1 MLLLITIQPDPENW
15 AQLLRVYKFK
25 VQSGRLIRF
34 FKNYLKS
41 KDLKATIRGYRY
53 WFGFINV
60 PRSQTLY
67 MAPFAAISLTLLI
80 IIITYLYIQ
89 K

>member
-1 MLLLITIQPDPENW
+1 MLLLITIQLDPENW
-15 AQLLRVYKFK
+15 AQLLGVNKFK
-25 VQSGRLIRF
+25 VQSGRLVR
-34 FKNYLKS
+34 LK
-41 KDLKATIRGYRY
+41 KKLLKIEGSESNLRGYRY
-53 WFGFINV
+53 WFRFINV

-80 IIITYLYIQ
+80 ITITYLYIQ

>member
-1 MLLLITIQPDPENW
+1 MLLLITIQLDPENW

-25 VQSGRLIRF
+25 VQSGKFIRLTKKY
-34 FKNYLKS
+34 FKIKGSESN
-41 KDLKATIRGYRY
+41 IRGYRY
-53 WFGFINV
+53 WFGFINF

>member
-1 MLLLITIQPDPENW
+1 MLLITIQLDPEDW
-15 AQLLRVYKFK
+15 VQILEVDTFK
-25 VQSGRLIRF
+25 LQSGRLVR
-34 FKNYLKS
+34 LK
-41 KDLKATIRGYRY
+41 KLLKIEGSESNIRGYKY
-53 WFGFINV
+53 WFGYINV
-60 PRSQTLY
+60 PRSVTLY